1 LGAEEARKKLEALIV
16 DGKRRG
22 FAVDGERGQ
31 IVLYPYPMEEGMD
44 LNINDEQDQQDEHE
58 QDDPDDEQDDTDNEH
73 FSDHISEQID
83 AAQNCVD
90 DDQEEEDSP
99 EEPMIN
105 PVHTCCNENKMKQ
118 TTNKQIKKINKS
130 LMNVPILLSF

>member
-1 LGAEEARKKLEALIV
+1 
-16 DGKRRG
+16 
-22 FAVDGERGQ
+22 VDGERGQ

-90 DDQEEEDSP
+90 GNSNKP
-99 EEPMIN
+99 NFITN
-105 PVHTCCNENKMKQ
+105 PA
-118 TTNKQIKKINKS
+118 TTNQFLSSTNIFNKNSIKKEKRR
-130 LMNVPILLSF
+130 